1 MIDDAYL
8 DLQDIV
14 ASNALVVHLMI
25 SIIGITTILVF
36 DEGESVD

>member
-25 SIIGITTILVF
+25 SIIGITTILIF
-36 DEGESVD
+36 DECKAIG